1 MSSFP
6 TAAQTL
12 PTVLERLRRHVIED
26 MAPEDE
32 TAHELLECLSIA
44 WTAAERWRVESEG
57 LSDEAA

>member
-6 TAAQTL
+6 TTAQTL
-12 PTVLERLRRHVIED
+12 PAVLERLKRHVIED

-32 TAHELLECLSIA
+32 TAHELLDCLSVA

-57 LSDEAA
+57 LAEDAA